1 MAKLVKK
8 KKKLRLEGLAAVLLF
23 FASVCYVSSSLFLR
37 TYNNSLSARQQS
49 VSRDIAALQTENDA
63 LKIEVQSLSTRDH
76 VTGIAAEDGMT
87 QNQGNIVTI
96 AKTGE

>member
-37 TYNNSLSARQQS
+37 TYNYSLSARHQS
-49 VSRDIAALQTENDA
+49 VSHDI
-63 LKIEVQSLSTRDH
+63 VQSLSTRDR

>member
-1 MAKLVKK
+1 MLQCC
-8 KKKLRLEGLAAVLLF
+8 F
-23 FASVCYVSSSLFLR
+23 FSPQFVSSSLFLR

-63 LKIEVQSLSTRDH
+63 LKIEVQSLSTRDR

>member
-1 MAKLVKK
+1 M
-8 KKKLRLEGLAAVLLF
+8 
-23 FASVCYVSSSLFLR
+23 
-37 TYNNSLSARQQS
+37 
-49 VSRDIAALQTENDA
+49 
-63 LKIEVQSLSTRDH
+63 STRDR